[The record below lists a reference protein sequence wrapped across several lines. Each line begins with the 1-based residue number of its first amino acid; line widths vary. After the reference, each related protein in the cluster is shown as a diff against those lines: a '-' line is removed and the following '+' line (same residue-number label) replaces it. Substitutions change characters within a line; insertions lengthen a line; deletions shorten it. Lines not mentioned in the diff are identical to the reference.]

1 MEGSDLDSELHV
13 SWRTGLRIQ
22 NCDGPQGSCRV
33 PAEALR
39 CSRHIKAGRRL
50 GGLSHSPLYFWD
62 SSVSRSSSRPAPVRR
77 GRGWRKSFARWS
89 AGSSSCMELQGVE
102 CSSGGSAVEPSL
114 TRRMWKSQ
122 TVAENQTFS
131 LCSLK
136 SFGLCQI
143 VFKYLCFRGNEAA
156 SPQRPPTVAAP
167 PADRLAAPQS
177 EEPSAEP
184 PTWSETPPHSA
195 ILTTTLKSHCSNQKL
210 GDPL

>member
-1 MEGSDLDSELHV
+1 MEGSDLDSELHF
-13 SWRTGLRIQ
+13 SWRTGRRIQ
-22 NCDGPQGSCRV
+22 NCDGPHT
-33 PAEALR
+33 
-39 CSRHIKAGRRL
+39 CSRHITAGRRL
-50 GGLSHSPLYFWD
+50 GGPSHSPHSPLYFWD
-62 SSVSRSSSRPAPVRR
+62 SSVSRSSSRPPLFPVRR

-89 AGSSSCMELQGVE
+89 AGSRGCMELQGVE

-143 VFKYLCFRGNEAA
+143 VFKYLCLRGNEAA

-167 PADRLAAPQS
+167 PADRPAAPQS

-195 ILTTTLKSHCSNQKL
+195 ILTTTLKSHSSNQKL
-210 GDPL
+210 GDPP